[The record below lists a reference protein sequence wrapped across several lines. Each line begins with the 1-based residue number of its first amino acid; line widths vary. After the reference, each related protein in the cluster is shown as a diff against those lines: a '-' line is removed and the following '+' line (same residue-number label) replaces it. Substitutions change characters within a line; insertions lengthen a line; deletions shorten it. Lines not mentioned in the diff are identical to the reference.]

1 MQYRNLGDTN
11 LKVSLIC
18 LGTMTWG
25 EQNTPDEG
33 FEQMDFA
40 LENGVNFFDTAEL
53 YSVPPRKETWGSTE
67 SIIGDWFQSRKSR
80 NKVILATKVTG
91 RSGMKWFRNKETRL
105 NKEQIVSALEGSLK
119 RLQTDYVDL
128 YQLHWPD
135 RKANFFGQ
143 LGYNHQDEDDFI
155 DIRLQLETLAD
166 LVKDGKIRYIGL
178 SNETPW
184 GLMKFL
190 SIAEQFNLP
199 RVVSIQNPYSLL
211 NRSFEVGLSEIAI
224 REKCGLLA
232 YSPLGFG
239 MLTGKYD
246 SGSKPDKARLTLFGD
261 MFTRYTKPKGLKYSE
276 KFNKLALKSNLTPTQ
291 MALAFVNS
299 RQFLTS
305 NIIGA
310 TNLEQLKENIDS
322 SKIKLNSDILD
333 EIDKIHEE
341 NPFPCP

>member
-1 MQYRNLGDTN
+1 MEYRKLGNTDID
-11 LKVSLIC
+11 VSIIC

-25 EQNTPDEG
+25 EQNDKKEA
-33 FEQMDFA
+33 FSQMDCA
-40 LENGVNFFDTAEL
+40 LDYGVNFFDTAEL

-67 SIIGDWFQSRKSR
+67 KIIGDWLEERGCR
-80 NKVILATKVTG
+80 EKVILATKVTG

-105 NKEQIVSALEGSLK
+105 NKEQINLAVDGSLR
-119 RLQTDYVDL
+119 RLKTDYIDL

-135 RKANFFGQ
+135 RKSNFFGQ
-143 LGYNHQDEDDFI
+143 LSYKHQNDDDFVKI
-155 DIRLQLETLAD
+155 EEQLEVLSE
-166 LVKDGKIRYIGL
+166 LVKSGKVRYIGL

-190 SIAEQFNLP
+190 SIAERLDFP
-199 RVVSIQNPYSLL
+199 RIVSIQNPYSLL
-211 NRSFEVGLSEIAI
+211 NRSYEVGLAEISI

-232 YSPLGFG
+232 YSPLAFG

-246 SGSKPDKARLTLFGD
+246 NGSKPDGARLTLFGD

-276 KFNKLALKSNLTPTQ
+276 KFNDLAKRFNISPTQ

-299 RQFLTS
+299 RDFLTS

-310 TNLEQLKENIDS
+310 TNLQQLKENIES
-322 SKIKLNSDILD
+322 YKVKLSEDILD
-333 EIDKIHEE
+333 EIEKISEE

>member
-1 MQYRNLGDTN
+1 MEYKFLGNTD

-25 EQNTPDEG
+25 EQNSEIEA
-33 FEQMDFA
+33 FEQMDYSFDQ
-40 LENGVNFFDTAEL
+40 GVNFFDTAEL

-67 SIIGDWFQSRKSR
+67 TIIGKWFEAKKNRE
-80 NKVILATKVTG
+80 KVILATKVTG

-105 NKEQIVSALEGSLK
+105 NKEQIKNALEGSLK
-119 RLQTDYVDL
+119 RLKTEYIDL

-143 LGYNHQDEDDFI
+143 LTYNHHDEEDFI
-155 DIRLQLETLAD
+155 EIQTQLEVLAE
-166 LVKDGKIRYIGL
+166 LIKEGKVRYIGL
-178 SNETPW
+178 SNETSW

-190 SIAEQFNLP
+190 SLAEQFNLP
-199 RVVSIQNPYSLL
+199 RIVSVQNPYSLL
-211 NRSFEVGLSEIAI
+211 NRSYEVGLAEISI

-246 SGSKPDKARLTLFGD
+246 NGTKPDGARLTLFGD

-276 KFNKLALKSNLTPTQ
+276 KFNDLARKNNLSPTQ

-299 RQFLTS
+299 RDFITS

-310 TNLEQLKENIDS
+310 TNLEQLKENINS
-322 SKIKLNSDILD
+322 YQIKLSNEVLE
-333 EIDKIHEE
+333 EIDKIHNE

>member
-1 MQYRNLGDTN
+1 MEYRKLGNTDID
-11 LKVSLIC
+11 VSIIC

-25 EQNTPDEG
+25 EQNNKKEA
-33 FEQMDFA
+33 FSQMDCA
-40 LENGVNFFDTAEL
+40 LDYGVNFFDTAEL

-67 SIIGDWFQSRKSR
+67 KIIGDWLEERGCR
-80 NKVILATKVTG
+80 EKVILATKVTG

-105 NKEQIVSALEGSLK
+105 NKEQINLAVDGSLK
-119 RLQTDYVDL
+119 RLKTDYIDL

-135 RKANFFGQ
+135 RKSNFFGQ
-143 LGYNHQDEDDFI
+143 LSYKHQNDDDFVEI
-155 DIRLQLETLAD
+155 EEQLGVLSE
-166 LVKDGKIRYIGL
+166 LVESGKVRYIGL

-190 SIAEQFNLP
+190 SIAERLDFP

-211 NRSFEVGLSEIAI
+211 NRSYEVGLAEISI

-232 YSPLGFG
+232 YSPLAFG

-246 SGSKPDKARLTLFGD
+246 NGSKPDGARLTLFGN

-276 KFNKLALKSNLTPTQ
+276 KFNDLAKRFNISPTQ

-299 RQFLTS
+299 RDFLTS

-310 TNLEQLKENIDS
+310 TNLQQLKENIES
-322 SKIKLNSDILD
+322 YKVKLSEDILD
-333 EIDKIHEE
+333 EIEKISEE

>member
-155 DIRLQLETLAD
+155 DIRLQL
-166 LVKDGKIRYIGL
+166 VI
-178 SNETPW
+178 
-184 GLMKFL
+184 LM
-190 SIAEQFNLP
+190 
-199 RVVSIQNPYSLL
+199 
-211 NRSFEVGLSEIAI
+211 
-224 REKCGLLA
+224 
-232 YSPLGFG
+232 
-239 MLTGKYD
+239 
-246 SGSKPDKARLTLFGD
+246 
-261 MFTRYTKPKGLKYSE
+261 
-276 KFNKLALKSNLTPTQ
+276 
-291 MALAFVNS
+291 
-299 RQFLTS
+299 
-305 NIIGA
+305 
-310 TNLEQLKENIDS
+310 
-322 SKIKLNSDILD
+322 
-333 EIDKIHEE
+333 
-341 NPFPCP
+341 